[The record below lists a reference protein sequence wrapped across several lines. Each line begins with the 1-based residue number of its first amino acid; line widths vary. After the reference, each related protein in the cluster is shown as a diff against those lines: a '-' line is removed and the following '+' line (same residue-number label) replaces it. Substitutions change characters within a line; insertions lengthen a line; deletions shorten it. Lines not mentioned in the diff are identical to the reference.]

1 MNDMCVQIGLA
12 QHVPQQTVRIYV
24 KTGEIALRLMDVH
37 VHLDGETNIL
47 SKKDSM

>member
-1 MNDMCVQIGLA
+1 MNDMCVQTGLA

-24 KTGEIALRLMDVH
+24 KTEIALRLMDAYA
-37 VHLDGETNIL
+37 HLDGETNIL